1 MPTRK
6 DILILLAVWI
16 QAIQNTEMQ
25 ESSSAREAISTV
37 ALTERTRQVD
47 AATVIAVPRCFVPI
61 AAANVWA
68 ATLSLAAD
76 EGRSNVKKKIFF

>member
-16 QAIQNTEMQ
+16 QAIQNTETQ
-25 ESSSAREAISTV
+25 ESSSAQEVISTTARTGRIPQV
-37 ALTERTRQVD
+37 A
-47 AATVIAVPRCFVPI
+47 AAIATAVPRCFVPI

>member
-6 DILILLAVWI
+6 DILILLAIWI
-16 QAIQNTEMQ
+16 PQIPNTETQ
-25 ESSSAREAISTV
+25 ESSSAREVISI
-37 ALTERTRQVD
+37 TERTERIPRAD
-47 AATVIAVPRCFVPI
+47 AATVIAVRHCFVPI

-76 EGRSNVKKKIFF
+76 EGLSNVKKKIFF

>member
-1 MPTRK
+1 MQTRR
-6 DILILLAVWI
+6 DILIWLVIWTPQI
-16 QAIQNTEMQ
+16 PNIETQ

-37 ALTERTRQVD
+37 ALTEHTPQAV
-47 AATVIAVPRCFVPI
+47 AATVIAARPCFVPI